1 GIFSDRYHI
10 LKPGEWPF
18 DFYQALLDFAEQE
31 ADRDV
36 AYPYIDAQFRLRRT
50 RGGPN
55 GDKKRTE
62 GFLTVDVVEAL
73 TEWRRDK
80 AAERVTSAAR

>member
-1 GIFSDRYHI
+1 MSGISGAISKADVDADTNTDQGKRHGHTPPLLTSYHI

-36 AYPYIDAQFRLRRT
+36 AYPYIDAH
-50 RGGPN
+50 
-55 GDKKRTE
+55 D
-62 GFLTVDVVEAL
+62 
-73 TEWRRDK
+73 
-80 AAERVTSAAR
+80 